1 VKSGII
7 GLPQAGKTS
16 LFKILTKA
24 QLGAG
29 AAHSRDAHVGV
40 AKVPDERLDRLS
52 ALYKPKK
59 TIHATVE
66 YVDLAAIGQEALKE
80 SAYAQRLREVDSIT
94 HVLRAFEDPAIP
106 RAGEID
112 PAADARKVEEDLIL
126 SDLMQIEKRM
136 VALEKDLKKMR
147 TDDLVREQELLLRCQ
162 AQLEG
167 GQPIRALGLDA
178 ENRKRL
184 RGFNFLS
191 QKPILYVVNI
201 SESSDLGKDLEA
213 AVARYNVT
221 EMASH
226 PNSGATAVCG
236 KVEAELADMSDEEA
250 AEFLGSYGLAESGL
264 TRLIRKTYEL
274 LGLISFFTVGE
285 DECRAWTVP
294 RGVRAQ
300 DAAGAIHS
308 DLQKHFIRAET
319 IRWDQLL
326 EAGSEANARSRG
338 TLRLEG
344 KDYVVSDG
352 DVMNIRHSG

>member
-1 VKSGII
+1 MKSGII

-24 QLGAG
+24 QLGAQ
-29 AAHSRDAHVGV
+29 AMHSRDAHVGI

-80 SAYAQRLREVDSIT
+80 SAYSQRLREVDSIT

-106 RAGEID
+106 GEID
-112 PAADARKVEEDLIL
+112 PAGDARKVEEDLIL
-126 SDLMQIEKRM
+126 SDLVQIEKRM
-136 VALEKDLKKMR
+136 AALEKDLKKMR
-147 TDDLVREQELLLRCQ
+147 TDDLVREQALLLRCN
-162 AQLEG
+162 AQLES

-178 ENRKRL
+178 DDRKRL
-184 RGFNFLS
+184 RGFAFLS

-201 SESSDLGKDLEA
+201 GESSELGKDLDA
-213 AVARYNVT
+213 AVDRYKLA

-236 KVEAELADMSDEEA
+236 KVEAELAEMSDEEA
-250 AEFLGSYGLAESGL
+250 AEFLGSYGLTESGL
-264 TRLIRKTYEL
+264 ARLIRKTYEL
-274 LGLISFFTVGE
+274 MGLISFFTVGD

-294 RGVRAQ
+294 RGSRAQ
-300 DAAGAIHS
+300 EAAGAIHT

-319 IRWDQLL
+319 IRWDELL
-326 EAGSEANARSRG
+326 DAGSEANARSRG

-344 KDYVVSDG
+344 KDYVVEDG